1 MLLEKPGG
9 DFALAEMP
17 KPAPAPG
24 QALIRVH
31 ACGVC
36 RTDLHVVDGDL
47 RDGRYPIVPGHQIVG
62 TVEAVNG
69 VETLEPGM
77 RVGVPW
83 LAYTCGTCAY
93 CRNDAENLCD
103 AAEFT
108 GYQRHGG
115 FAEYT
120 VADARYCFGLPA
132 GFSDRDAAPLL
143 CAGLIGFRALA
154 KAGEARRLGFYGF
167 GNAAHILT
175 QVAAWQGREVFAFTR
190 DGDRGGQAFALS
202 LGAVWA
208 GGTSERPDTEL
219 DAAIVF
225 APAGALVPLA
235 LKHLRKGGVLV
246 CAGIHMSDIP
256 TFPYADLW
264 GERSIV
270 SVANLTRRD
279 GEEFLAIVG
288 QAGVRTEVSAYPLEE
303 TARALDDV
311 RAGRVTGAAVVEAPA
326 AGKRGQRA
334 GVTGRPA

>member
-1 MLLEKPGG
+1 MPPSSPAISGTA
-9 DFALAEMP
+9 ALPSTRLPMRA
-17 KPAPAPG
+17 
-24 QALIRVH
+24 
-31 ACGVC
+31 
-36 RTDLHVVDGDL
+36 
-47 RDGRYPIVPGHQIVG
+47 
-62 TVEAVNG
+62 TV
-69 VETLEPGM
+69 
-77 RVGVPW
+77 
-83 LAYTCGTCAY
+83 
-93 CRNDAENLCD
+93 
-103 AAEFT
+103 
-108 GYQRHGG
+108 
-115 FAEYT
+115 
-120 VADARYCFGLPA
+120 FGLPA

-326 AGKRGQRA
+326 AGKTWSEGRRDRTP
-334 GVTGRPA
+334 GVTGHRLHSPARGAAPGRGQH